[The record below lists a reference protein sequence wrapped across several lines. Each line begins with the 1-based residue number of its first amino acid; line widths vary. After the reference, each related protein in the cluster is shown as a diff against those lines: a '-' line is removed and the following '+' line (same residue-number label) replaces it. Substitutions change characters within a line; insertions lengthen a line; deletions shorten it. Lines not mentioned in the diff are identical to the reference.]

1 MKRGVPKKLAWI
13 AVSLVSLG
21 AVVWWATRQH
31 APTMP
36 TSAAGAWWLLAS
48 LAAYSGAIV
57 LRGWRW
63 HRILNLARIPH
74 ERADAFWL
82 IPVTYM
88 GNTVLPL
95 RGGEVLRISLLSKRA
110 HARWVEV
117 LGTVIAERILD
128 VATLAVLFAVLT
140 WGGVNG
146 APTGKTAAYITA
158 GLVVLAAAGLFGYLV
173 LRRRGRFDAFAD
185 RIRPYA
191 HASRLFAHAEGFTL
205 AGVSGVIWLL
215 EGATVMLV
223 GRSLGIHLSL
233 LAALL
238 TNVIATLFSAVPA
251 GPAYAGSY
259 DAGILLGLH
268 AAQVYGGAA
277 VGFLLLVRFI
287 VFVPVTIVG
296 LVVLVVRYGGLR
308 RNRASTPLAV
318 ET

>member
-1 MKRGVPKKLAWI
+1 VKRLGTRKLAWI

-21 AVVWWATRQH
+21 AVVWWATRQP
-31 APTMP
+31 APKMP
-36 TSAAGAWWLLAS
+36 TSSVGAAWLAAS
-48 LAAYSGAIV
+48 LGAYALAIV

-63 HRILNLARIPH
+63 HRILNLSRIPH

-88 GNTVLPL
+88 GNAVLPL
-95 RGGEVLRISLLSKRA
+95 RGGEVLRISLLSSRTT
-110 HARWVEV
+110 ARTREV
-117 LGTVIAERILD
+117 VGSVIAERILD

-140 WGGVNG
+140 WSGVDG
-146 APTGKTAAYITA
+146 APTGKIAAYVVA
-158 GLVVLAAAGLFGYLV
+158 GLVLLAAVLLFVYLM
-173 LRRRGRFDAFAD
+173 LRRRGRFDGFAG

-205 AGVSGVIWLL
+205 AGMSGLIWLL

-223 GRSLGIHLSL
+223 GRSLGIHVGL

-238 TNVIATLFSAVPA
+238 TNVIASFFSAIPA
-251 GPAYAGSY
+251 GPGFVGTY
-259 DAGILLGLH
+259 DGGILLGLH
-268 AAQVYGGAA
+268 AAGVSGGAA
-277 VGFLLLVRFI
+277 TGFLILVRFI

-296 LVVLVVRYGGLR
+296 FVVLVVRYGGLQR
-308 RNRASTPLAV
+308 SHDSTPVAV

>member
-1 MKRGVPKKLAWI
+1 MKRAVWI
-13 AVSLVSLG
+13 VVTIVSLG

-31 APTMP
+31 APKMP
-36 TSAAGAWWLLAS
+36 TSGAAVGWLVAS
-48 LAAYSGAIV
+48 LGAYGLAIV

-63 HRILNLARIPH
+63 HRILNLSRIPH

-82 IPVTYM
+82 MPVTYM

-95 RGGEVLRISLLSKRA
+95 RGGEILRISLMSKRA
-110 HARWVEV
+110 HARVRDV

-128 VATLAVLFAVLT
+128 VVTLAVLFVVLT
-140 WGGVNG
+140 WGGVDG
-146 APTGKTAAYITA
+146 APTGKIAAYFTA
-158 GLVVLAAAGLFGYLV
+158 GLLVFAAFLLFFYLL
-173 LRRRGRFDAFAD
+173 LRRRGRFDTFAG

-191 HASRLFAHAEGFTL
+191 HASRLFAHAEGWKL
-205 AGVSGVIWLL
+205 AGMSGLIWLL

-223 GRSLGIHLSL
+223 GRSLGIHLDL

-268 AAQVYGGAA
+268 AASVNGAVA
-277 VGFLLLVRFI
+277 LGFLLLVRFI

-296 LVVLVVRYGGLR
+296 LFVLVLRYGGLR
-308 RNRASTPLAV
+308 RNRDATHLAV
-318 ET
+318 ETT